1 LSDLER
7 DWGRQREKL
16 ATELS
21 RHESFL
27 TGKEDQINRR
37 VVEFEKLVVERTS
50 AIEAIVE
57 RARGIEKALEGLR
70 DAAQG
75 SANTIAGLIG
85 SVQADANIVRA
96 AREQTTEITN
106 TIRENAEKV
115 VAARRDAEGHG
126 TECAGP
132 KTS

>member
-1 LSDLER
+1 MKSLSWNAPVR
-7 DWGRQREKL
+7 SKR
-16 ATELS
+16 LS
-21 RHESFL
+21 S
-27 TGKEDQINRR
+27 
-37 VVEFEKLVVERTS
+37 
-50 AIEAIVE
+50 
-57 RARGIEKALEGLR
+57 ARGIEKALEGLR